1 MNNARAFGVIASVAA
16 SIAIVSPA
24 AAGHKALL
32 RPCTYAFN
40 VDIGTFAHCARLDR
54 TGRMSVRPFHLR
66 RLAFDRHGLA
76 NIYVDGWYYVRRDGR
91 SAPVMTL
98 DNGAEG
104 FSDGLARSQRRGK
117 IGYIDQRLGLVIAR
131 RYDGA
136 YPFASGV
143 ATVCI
148 GCEVKMRGEHGSYV
162 GGRWGCIDRRGV
174 LVGPMR
180 RQTDFRDCPPAD

>member
-1 MNNARAFGVIASVAA
+1 VNNARAFGVIASVAA
-16 SIAIVSPA
+16 SIAVVSPA
-24 AAGHKALL
+24 AAGHKASLL
-32 RPCTYAFN
+32 PCTYAFN
-40 VDIGTFAHCARLDR
+40 DDIGTFAHCARLDR
-54 TGRMSVRPFHLR
+54 AGRMSARPFHRR
-66 RLAFDRHGLA
+66 RLGFDRHGLA

-91 SAPVMTL
+91 TAPVMTM
-98 DNGAEG
+98 DNAAEG

-117 IGYIDQRLGLVIAR
+117 IGYIDQRLGLAIAR

-136 YPFASGV
+136 YPFARGV

-148 GCEVKMRGEHGSYV
+148 GCRVKMTGEYGSYV

-180 RQTDFRDCPPAD
+180 WQADFRDCRPPH